1 MTKAVVGVAVKA
13 LLNERALPNFAQAG
27 ADAAAR
33 FATASEQQ
41 RREVDPR
48 PPPFVL
54 KWPWAFAFVRAP
66 SSAWSPT
73 RRSSFR
79 PRSRSSFSSGSGLRL
94 IRTNCSRLCPL
105 TTDSTTRVA
114 KPEIEAL
121 EVILPNGS
129 SFKVALELIFDDS
142 VDLNYLIRTMIRRRL
157 AK

>member
-1 MTKAVVGVAVKA
+1 MSVHSQISPKPAPMPLPGSPRPASNSGARSIHVPPIRPQVAVGIRVREGA
-13 LLNERALPNFAQAG
+13 IERLVTDAEEFIQAQITE
-27 ADAAAR
+27 
-33 FATASEQQ
+33 FIQ
-41 RREVDPR
+41 
-48 PPPFVL
+48 
-54 KWPWAFAFVRAP
+54 
-66 SSAWSPT
+66 
-73 RRSSFR
+73 FR
-79 PRSRSSFSSGSGLRL
+79 IRLRL